1 VSQSHWLM
9 PLFTKTIDQIEKPS
23 IFNFFLRTL
32 KREKTKM
39 CLRVTWRYS
48 VTKLGIDF
56 SRGEIKIIKHNIF
69 ILQQFLLNKKEMIG
83 VPNHL
88 LRDGYQNDCRVYLLD
103 GIKTINQ
110 YKCYRYLYF

>member
-1 VSQSHWLM
+1 M

-69 ILQQFLLNKKEMIG
+69 I
-83 VPNHL
+83 
-88 LRDGYQNDCRVYLLD
+88 YY
-103 GIKTINQ
+103 IKNMRNAI
-110 YKCYRYLYF
+110 